1 MTMNFMR
8 LDDVVMSG
16 DGYYQS
22 MAYHAFL
29 NLEPWSFWVQCLYC
43 LMCLAM
49 GYWLAPRVVQALLQ
63 GQRSHYLVRFA
74 QDAGPAIVASTLMA
88 TLVGAGLALSVP
100 LYEQLV
106 VWKVLSLTVWVLGVR
121 VLSWVLRVLMRP
133 HGLLGFLLRCIE
145 WGVVLTMVLTFFGLL
160 QPLVDLVASVQFS
173 VGSQVFKGANIVGGV
188 IMAVLALT
196 IAGQLTQFI
205 KWGLAKYSAHQHLL
219 SNDALI
225 LSRLLG
231 LTIFVLTA
239 IGVLVGSGIDPATL
253 TAFGGALGIGLG
265 FGLQEAV
272 VNFVSGVFLLFER
285 AVKPGDYVTVGNI
298 SGQVVEL
305 GHRSLIIRD
314 AVGTENLIPNTTLSR
329 GVVQN
334 HTLSSNEFRVSF
346 VLRLANI
353 AQYEAAR
360 ALIEQAMRRHPRV
373 LADRPLGCLVTGIH
387 ADEAMLELS
396 CWINDL
402 HNGQKGLVSDLLQV
416 IGQSF
421 QEQGIALAHSPR
433 GA

>member
-1 MTMNFMR
+1 MNFMNMAQ
-8 LDDVVMSG
+8 LVMSG
-16 DGYYQS
+16 DGFYQS
-22 MAYHAFL
+22 MAYHAYL
-29 NLEPWSFWVQCLYC
+29 NLELWSFWAQCLYC

-49 GYWLAPRVVQALLQ
+49 GYWLAPRVGQALV
-63 GQRSHYLVRFA
+63 QRRRAYLLVRFV
-74 QDAGPAIVASTLMA
+74 QDTGPAIAASALMA
-88 TLVGAGLALSVP
+88 ILVGAGLALNLP
-100 LYEQLV
+100 LHEQLV
-106 VWKVLSLTVWVLGVR
+106 VWKVLTLTVWVLGVR
-121 VLSWVLRVLMRP
+121 VLSWLLREVMRP
-133 HGLLGFLLRCIE
+133 HGLLSFLLRCIE
-145 WGVVLTMVLTFFGLL
+145 WGLVLTMVLTFFGLL

-205 KWGLAKYSAHQHLL
+205 EWGLAKYSAHQHLQ

-231 LTIFVLTA
+231 LTIFVLTV
-239 IGVLVGSGIDPATL
+239 IGVLVGSGIEPATL
-253 TAFGGALGIGLG
+253 TAFAGALGIGLG
-265 FGLQEAV
+265 FGLQEVV

-353 AQYEAAR
+353 AQYEPAR

-373 LADRPLGCLVTGIH
+373 LVDKPLGCLVTGIH

>member
-1 MTMNFMR
+1 MALNFMR

-29 NLEPWSFWVQCLYC
+29 NLEPWSFWAQCLYC
-43 LMCLAM
+43 LVCLAVA
-49 GYWLAPRVVQALLQ
+49 YWFSPRVALAQ
-63 GQRSHYLVRFA
+63 SRRDRSPRLVRFVE
-74 QDAGPAIVASTLMA
+74 DVGPAIIACVLMGGMVV
-88 TLVGAGLALSVP
+88 LGLAIGVP
-100 LYEQLV
+100 LYDQLV
-106 VWKVLSLTVWVLGVR
+106 VWKVLSLAVWVLGVR
-121 VLSWVLRVLMRP
+121 GVSWLLRVVMQP
-133 HGLLGFLLRCIE
+133 HGLLRFLLRCIE

-160 QPLVDLVASVQFS
+160 QPLVDVVAGVQFS

-196 IAGQLTQFI
+196 VAGQLTQFI
-205 KWGLAKYSAHQHLL
+205 EWGLAKYSAHQHML

-265 FGLQEAV
+265 FGLQEVV

-298 SGQVVEL
+298 TGQVVTL
-305 GHRSLIIRD
+305 GHRSLVIRD

-334 HTLSSNEFRVSF
+334 HTLSSDEFRVSF
-346 VLRLANI
+346 VLRLASI
-353 AQYEAAR
+353 AQFEAAK
-360 ALIEQAMRRHPRV
+360 ALIEQAMRQHPRV
-373 LADRPLGCLVTGIH
+373 LQDRPLGCLVTGVY
-387 ADEAMLELS
+387 ADEATLELS

-402 HNGQKGLVSDLLQV
+402 HNGQKGLVSDLLLA
-416 IGQSF
+416 IGQSC
-421 QEQGIALAHSPR
+421 QAQGIALASSPR
-433 GA
+433 

>member
-1 MTMNFMR
+1 MSVARASVFAPFSVRSFRFQWPADLFASWAFEMEVLILGWYVLVESDSVLLLVVFGALQYVGSIVSPLFGVAGDRIGYRR
-8 LDDVVMSG
+8 L
-16 DGYYQS
+16 
-22 MAYHAFL
+22 FL
-29 NLEPWSFWVQCLYC
+29 ITRSIYA
-43 LMCLAM
+43 CLAILL
-49 GYWLAPRVVQALLQ
+49 GVVAALGVMNPLIV
-63 GQRSHYLVRFA
+63 LVVAGISGMILFIILGATTFA
-74 QDAGPAIVASTLMA
+74 QLLSFSGASNG
-88 TLVGAGLALSVP
+88 LVQGITGKIGSFHAK
-100 LYEQLV
+100 E
-106 VWKVLSLTVWVLGVR
+106 
-121 VLSWVLRVLMRP
+121 MREY
-133 HGLLGFLLRCIE
+133 G
-145 WGVVLTMVLTFFGLL
+145 T
-160 QPLVDLVASVQFS
+160 
-173 VGSQVFKGANIVGGV
+173 NIVGGV

-205 KWGLAKYSAHQHLL
+205 EWGLAKYSAHQHLL

-265 FGLQEAV
+265 FGLQEVV

-353 AQYEAAR
+353 AQYEPAR

>member
-1 MTMNFMR
+1 
-8 LDDVVMSG
+8 
-16 DGYYQS
+16 
-22 MAYHAFL
+22 
-29 NLEPWSFWVQCLYC
+29 
-43 LMCLAM
+43 
-49 GYWLAPRVVQALLQ
+49 VVQTL
-63 GQRSHYLVRFA
+63 GQRQHSQRLVRFV
-74 QDAGPAIVASTLMA
+74 QDAGPAIAASMLMA
-88 TLVGAGLALSVP
+88 ILLGAGLALSVP

-121 VLSWVLRVLMRP
+121 VLSWLLRVVMNP
-133 HGLLGFLLRCIE
+133 HGLLRFLLRCIE

-160 QPLVDLVASVQFS
+160 QPLMDMVASVQFS

-196 IAGQLTQFI
+196 VAGQLTQFI
-205 KWGLAKYSAHQHLL
+205 EWGLTQYSARQHMLT
-219 SNDALI
+219 NDALI
-225 LSRLLG
+225 LSRLVG
-231 LTIFVLTA
+231 LSIFVLTV
-239 IGVLVGSGIDPATL
+239 IGVLVGSGIEAATL

-265 FGLQEAV
+265 FGLQEVV

-298 SGQVVEL
+298 TGQVVQL

-346 VLRLANI
+346 NLRLAHI
-353 AQYEAAR
+353 AQYEPAR
-360 ALIEQAMRRHPRV
+360 ALIEQAMREHPRV
-373 LADRPLGCLVTGIH
+373 LKDRPLGCLVTGLY
-387 ADEAMLELS
+387 ADEATLELS

-402 HNGQKGLVSDLLQV
+402 HNGQKGLVSDLLRV
-416 IGQSF
+416 MGLSF
-421 QEQGIALAHSPR
+421 QEQGIALANSPR
-433 GA
+433 